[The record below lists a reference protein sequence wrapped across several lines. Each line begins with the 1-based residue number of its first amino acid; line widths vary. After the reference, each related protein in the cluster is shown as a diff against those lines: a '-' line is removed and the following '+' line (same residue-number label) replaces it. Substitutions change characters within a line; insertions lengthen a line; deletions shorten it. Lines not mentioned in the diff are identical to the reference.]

1 MRGMPLTKS
10 FRTYILAKLIGFMPY
25 FTRSKVMSPIAVIG
39 MKGHN
44 NLSKHITT
52 PYKNLSTYK
61 ITYRKPF
68 MDNQDAVEVTCNDNG
83 KKVIGYILNYRA
95 KDQLEISLN
104 TVKIRMQY
112 KSGIFVGSM
121 AGMEFVVQED
131 TLPRQFKDFQR

>member
-1 MRGMPLTKS
+1 M
-10 FRTYILAKLIGFMPY
+10 
-25 FTRSKVMSPIAVIG
+25 
-39 MKGHN
+39 
-44 NLSKHITT
+44 
-52 PYKNLSTYK
+52 
-61 ITYRKPF
+61 
-68 MDNQDAVEVTCNDNG
+68 TCTDNG
-83 KKVIGYILNYRA
+83 RKVIGYVLNYRE

>member
-1 MRGMPLTKS
+1 
-10 FRTYILAKLIGFMPY
+10 
-25 FTRSKVMSPIAVIG
+25 
-39 MKGHN
+39 
-44 NLSKHITT
+44 
-52 PYKNLSTYK
+52 
-61 ITYRKPF
+61 

-121 AGMEFVVQED
+121 AGMEFVDQDD

>member
-1 MRGMPLTKS
+1 
-10 FRTYILAKLIGFMPY
+10 
-25 FTRSKVMSPIAVIG
+25 
-39 MKGHN
+39 
-44 NLSKHITT
+44 
-52 PYKNLSTYK
+52 
-61 ITYRKPF
+61 
-68 MDNQDAVEVTCNDNG
+68 MDNQDTVEVTCTDNG

-112 KSGIFVGSM
+112 KSGIFVGSL

>member
-1 MRGMPLTKS
+1 
-10 FRTYILAKLIGFMPY
+10 
-25 FTRSKVMSPIAVIG
+25 
-39 MKGHN
+39 
-44 NLSKHITT
+44 
-52 PYKNLSTYK
+52 
-61 ITYRKPF
+61 
-68 MDNQDAVEVTCNDNG
+68 MDNQDAVEVTCTDNG
-83 KKVIGYILNYRA
+83 RKVIGYILNYRE

>member
-1 MRGMPLTKS
+1 
-10 FRTYILAKLIGFMPY
+10 
-25 FTRSKVMSPIAVIG
+25 
-39 MKGHN
+39 
-44 NLSKHITT
+44 
-52 PYKNLSTYK
+52 
-61 ITYRKPF
+61 
-68 MDNQDAVEVTCNDNG
+68 MDNQDAVEVTCTDNG

-112 KSGIFVGSM
+112 KTGVFVGTM

>member
-1 MRGMPLTKS
+1 
-10 FRTYILAKLIGFMPY
+10 
-25 FTRSKVMSPIAVIG
+25 
-39 MKGHN
+39 
-44 NLSKHITT
+44 
-52 PYKNLSTYK
+52 
-61 ITYRKPF
+61 
-68 MDNQDAVEVTCNDNG
+68 MDDQDAVEVTCTDNG
-83 KKVIGYILNYRA
+83 KKVIGYILNYRE